1 MSVLINKDTKVLVG
15 EVTDT
20 SLEEPFAHEKL
31 SVVLAM
37 YKSSNHAEAVD
48 MAESDWFY
56 IADCDDTIKP
66 YTLEFFN
73 DKANLICI
81 GDGQNKRAFLG
92 TYNNQYKE
100 ILEETLSLIE
110 N

>member
-1 MSVLINKDTKVLVG
+1 MIFNYNK
-15 EVTDT
+15 
-20 SLEEPFAHEKL
+20 
-31 SVVLAM
+31 
-37 YKSSNHAEAVD
+37 NH
-48 MAESDWFY
+48 
-56 IADCDDTIKP
+56 
-66 YTLEFFN
+66 FN